1 MKFYNYFS
9 LTHARTSPVN
19 VSYWIKNSPRF
30 FSWNSRIT
38 ILVLFKMFIYSC
50 GKWKKFHGSCKKKK
64 KSDGETGIFSSGL
77 RCFWCSLLCL
87 RCQVGESKY
96 CSEMRSP
103 YPLNSSWSD
112 FSCWFFALIA
122 PYCVSR
128 WNGQASSDLSV
139 VSPARPS
146 YSPAWDLSYGW
157 IPWQNT
163 RWQDFLHFVWV
174 CGNSAP
180 WLHRRTRVPHRSGF
194 PIYSG

>member
-1 MKFYNYFS
+1 MELQNHHLGSFQDV
-9 LTHARTSPVN
+9 H
-19 VSYWIKNSPRF
+19 
-30 FSWNSRIT
+30 
-38 ILVLFKMFIYSC
+38 ILMWKMEKIP
-50 GKWKKFHGSCKKKK
+50 WKLQKK

-87 RCQVGESKY
+87 RCQVEESKY

-157 IPWQNT
+157 IPRQDT

-194 PIYSG
+194 PVYSG